1 MRGPNHHGLS
11 LTMRLPCPAAACPL
25 HGVVA
30 LQAPMFAA
38 SADADGVNFLREFVL
53 LEGWDTFQRDSL
65 RSDIQHRLQQITMR
79 PDDCRSFVSCDFKG
93 KFFVEILI
101 FQAS

>member
-1 MRGPNHHGLS
+1 
-11 LTMRLPCPAAACPL
+11 MRLPCPAAACPL

-38 SADADGVNFLREFVL
+38 SADADGVNFLRESVL
-53 LEGWDTFQRDSL
+53 PEGWDTFQRDSL